1 MMGWKAVKEHYRIVH
16 GVQLTDDGICIGS
29 PYIHDIIVINRD
41 GKIVKDDDRTMNDD
55 LMRYQAE
62 MKGDPET
69 LRRLVRQED
78 TFELSIPVYTWRGAE
93 IIEKQCEELGWPNVT
108 HDGEM
113 MYENRFSTDRAKV
126 VAWAKKDA
134 RIGIEHF
141 EIRIREAEDS
151 LASLKSALD
160 QERENLAS
168 LDAAFPDA
176 ITTKGISDE

>member
-1 MMGWKAVKEHYRIVH
+1 MGWKAVKEHYRIDH
-16 GVQLTDDGICIGS
+16 GVQVTEDGICIGS
-29 PYIHDIIVINRD
+29 PYIHNIIVISRD
-41 GKIVKDDDRTMNDD
+41 GNIVKDDDRTLNDK

-69 LRRLVRQED
+69 LRRLVQQED
-78 TFELSIPVYTWRGAE
+78 AFEVSIPVFTWRGAE

-126 VAWAKKDA
+126 VSWAKKDA

-141 EIRIREAEDS
+141 ERRIGEAEDS
-151 LASLKSALD
+151 LASLKSALA

-168 LDAAFPDA
+168 LDAAYPDA
-176 ITTKGISDE
+176 ITTKGQADD